1 MKETGKWN
9 QAEPATESA
18 ASQAWTGESTGRG
31 IVVDA
36 ASSSYRGALLDV
48 RVAGVSRFQVTEAG
62 TVIGDNDGEPVATP
76 YAVGT
81 ASASTRRTMLPN
93 SRRVRWLSASNS
105 QYRSAA
111 AGGQRG
117 LVMWNLSTGTA
128 I

>member
-76 YAVGT
+76 YDDCVLVMP
-81 ASASTRRTMLPN
+81 STRQARTGVTVVRFA
-93 SRRVRWLSASNS
+93 RRRPL
-105 QYRSAA
+105 
-111 AGGQRG
+111 
-117 LVMWNLSTGTA
+117 
-128 I
+128 